1 MDGDDAVRGAQ
12 WAFAEAEAALEKFGA
27 TRVCVA
33 AREAEAV
40 AIRRRWCTR
49 GARLRGVGRC
59 AKFARARFP

>member
-33 AREAEAV
+33 AREAEDAV
-40 AIRRRWCTR
+40 AILRR
-49 GARLRGVGRC
+49 
-59 AKFARARFP
+59 